1 MSVAL
6 KKGLS
11 KQKKML
17 HPNSRKVNAIVKQNK
32 KIVKREQMKQTGMM
46 KQNLIREKMLWFKEH
61 MKPKICPYTSELT
74 AELLEKYIARYDE
87 ELKTIADK
95 NKVRNKKNRSN
106 ASREDILRMS
116 KERDEDEYNGCGI
129 EIPNI
134 LNSTQCEMLRKWD
147 GDVRYLPNFVFRR
160 FGRRHVEQNKK
171 MLMTNNAPDTE
182 SSPAQKDKENE
193 KTKNAVKDKA
203 EMDVD

>member
-1 MSVAL
+1 MSVVL

-17 HPNSRKVNAIVKQNK
+17 HPNSRKVTAIVKKSK
-32 KIVKREQMKQTGMM
+32 KIEKREQSKQTGLM
-46 KQNLIREKMLWFKEH
+46 KQNLIREKMLWLKEH
-61 MKPKICPYTSELT
+61 MKPQICPYTSELT
-74 AELLEKYIARYDE
+74 GELLEKYIARHDE
-87 ELKTIADK
+87 QLKGIAEK

-116 KERDEDEYNGCGI
+116 KERDLDEYNGCGI

-160 FGRRHVEQNKK
+160 FGRRHVEQYKK
-171 MLMTNNAPDTE
+171 ILMTNASVDEKLPI
-182 SSPAQKDKENE
+182 QKDKENNQTKNDVKE
-193 KTKNAVKDKA
+193 KT
-203 EMDVD
+203 EMDID